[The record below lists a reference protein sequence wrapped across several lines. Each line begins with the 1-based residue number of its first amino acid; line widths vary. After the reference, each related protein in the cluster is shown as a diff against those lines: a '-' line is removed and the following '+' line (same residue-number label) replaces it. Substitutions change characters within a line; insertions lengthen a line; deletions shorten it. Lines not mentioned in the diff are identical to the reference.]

1 MSLILGYANTKNAI
15 IVSDGRAG
23 INGCFSEHYDKTLKI
38 NNNIILGFAG
48 FAEDIQ
54 ATLDFCATKMGNN
67 TNKYYVDDF
76 LNLLSHIMDDP
87 INQKHIH
94 SSYIV
99 IGRSEDNK
107 MYTAIIGDSTDYK
120 IEKNIVNSTRYLAIG
135 GTIDGSK
142 MFDIYRKNLSNQN
155 MSIQD
160 CLIKTIH
167 DVSLLDDS
175 VNKNTF
181 GQII

>member
-23 INGCFSEHYDKTLKI
+23 GTVCPSEHCDKTLKI
-38 NNNIILGFAG
+38 NSNIIIGFAG

-54 ATLDFCATKMGNN
+54 ATLDFCMAEIG
-67 TNKYYVDDF
+67 TNADLYYIDDF
-76 LNLLSHIMDDP
+76 LYLLFHIMDDP

-99 IGRSEDNK
+99 IGRSKDK
-107 MYTAIIGDSTDYK
+107 RMHTAIIGKLTNYK
-120 IEKNIVNSTRYLAIG
+120 IEKNIVNNSRHLAIG
-135 GTIDGSK
+135 GTIKESK
-142 MFDIYRKNLSNQN
+142 ISDIYEKNLSNKN

-160 CLIKTIH
+160 CMIKTIH
-167 DVSLLDDS
+167 DVSLLDSS
-175 VNKNTF
+175 VNKNIF
-181 GQII
+181 GQMI